1 MSLLEVCGLD
11 VAYDGVQAL
20 RAVDL
25 TVAAS
30 EVVTVLG
37 ANGAGKSTL
46 LKAIV
51 GLVPSQRGRIRFDGV
66 ELRGA
71 TPPRCLDLGITLCPE
86 GRRLFPEMTV
96 LENIRM
102 GAYRSRD
109 RAAFRRRLE
118 QLHDMFP
125 KLADRAG
132 QAAASLSGGEQQ
144 MVAIA
149 RALMSRPRLLLL
161 DEPTLGLAP
170 KMIHEVSRL
179 VKLINAEGIAVVL
192 VEQNARLA
200 LRISNRGVVLENGAV
215 SLSGTSAELLGNEH
229 VQKIYLGG

>member
-1 MSLLEVCGLD
+1 MSLLEVRDLD
-11 VAYDGVQAL
+11 VAYDGVPAL
-20 RAVDL
+20 RGVDL
-25 TVAAS
+25 TVS
-30 EVVTVLG
+30 EGEVVTVLG

-51 GLVPSQRGRIRFDGV
+51 GLVPSQRGQLRFNGTD
-66 ELRGA
+66 LRGMS
-71 TPPRCLDLGITLCPE
+71 PPRCLDLGITLCPE

-102 GAYRSRD
+102 GAYSSRD
-109 RAAFRRRLE
+109 RAAFKQRLE
-118 QLHDMFP
+118 QMYEMFP
-125 KLADRAG
+125 KLADRTEQTAS
-132 QAAASLSGGEQQ
+132 SLSGGEQQ

-149 RALMSRPRLLLL
+149 RALMSKPKLLLL

-170 KMIHEVSRL
+170 KMIHEVARL

-200 LRISNRGVVLENGAV
+200 LRISDRGVVLENGEV
-215 SLSGTSAELLGNEH
+215 SLRGTSAELLGNEA
-229 VQKIYLGG
+229 VQRIYLGG

>member
-1 MSLLEVCGLD
+1 MSLLEVRELD
-11 VAYDGVQAL
+11 VAYDGVPAL
-20 RAVDL
+20 RGVGL
-25 TVAAS
+25 TVS
-30 EVVTVLG
+30 EGEVVTVLG

-51 GLVPSQRGRIRFDGV
+51 GLVPSQRGQLRFNGKD
-66 ELRGA
+66 LRGSS
-71 TPPRCLDLGITLCPE
+71 PPRCLDLGITLCPE

-102 GAYRSRD
+102 GAYSSRD
-109 RAAFRRRLE
+109 RAAFKQRLE
-118 QLHDMFP
+118 QMYEMFP
-125 KLADRAG
+125 KLADRTEQTAS
-132 QAAASLSGGEQQ
+132 SLSGGEQQ

-149 RALMSRPRLLLL
+149 RALMSKPKLLLL

-170 KMIHEVSRL
+170 KMIHEVARL

-200 LRISNRGVVLENGAV
+200 LRISDRGVVLENGEV
-215 SLSGTSAELLGNEH
+215 SLRGTSAELLGNEA

>member
-1 MSLLEVCGLD
+1 MSLLEVRELD
-11 VAYDGVQAL
+11 VAYDGVPAL
-20 RAVDL
+20 RSVDL
-25 TVAAS
+25 TVS
-30 EVVTVLG
+30 EGEVVTVLG

-51 GLVPSQRGRIRFDGV
+51 GLVPSQRGQLRFKDTD
-66 ELRGA
+66 LRGSS
-71 TPPRCLDLGITLCPE
+71 PPRCLDLGITLCPE

-102 GAYRSRD
+102 GAYSSRD
-109 RAAFRRRLE
+109 RAAFKQRLE
-118 QLHDMFP
+118 QMYEMFP
-125 KLADRAG
+125 KLADRTEQTAS
-132 QAAASLSGGEQQ
+132 SLSGGEQQ

-149 RALMSRPRLLLL
+149 RALMSKPKLLLL

-170 KMIHEVSRL
+170 KMIHEVARL

-200 LRISNRGVVLENGAV
+200 LRISDRGVVLENGEV
-215 SLSGTSAELLGNEH
+215 SLRGSSTELLGNEA
-229 VQKIYLGG
+229 VQRIYLGG